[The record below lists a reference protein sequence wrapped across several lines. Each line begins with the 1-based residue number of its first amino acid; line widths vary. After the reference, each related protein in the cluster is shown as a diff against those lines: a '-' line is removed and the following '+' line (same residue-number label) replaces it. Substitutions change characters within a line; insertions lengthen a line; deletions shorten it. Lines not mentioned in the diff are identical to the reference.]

1 VYNFARKYHK
11 SGHINMYPETPEKS
25 RLLIVDDEPTNIHIL
40 SNILSDDY
48 EIRAANTGERALEAA
63 LSQSPDLILL
73 DMIMPGL
80 DGLEV
85 CARLQENEATRDIPV
100 IFVTSM
106 TDPANEEL
114 GLQAGA
120 VDYISKPVSPPIV
133 KARVKIHLQNRLTVR
148 FLEGLLSSE
157 TTTLDEAKS
166 QAESLLVFV

>member
-1 VYNFARKYHK
+1 MN
-11 SGHINMYPETPEKS
+11 TPTGAKN

-48 EIRAANTGERALEAA
+48 EIRAANNGERAIEAA

-73 DMIMPGL
+73 DMIMPDI
-80 DGLEV
+80 DGLTV
-85 CARLQENEATRDIPV
+85 CQRLKENEATKDIPI

-106 TDPANEEL
+106 SDPANEEM

-133 KARVKIHLQNRLTVR
+133 RARVKIHLQNRLTVR
-148 FLEGLLSSE
+148 FLEGLLSSN
-157 TTTLDEAKS
+157 TTSIEEAKT

>member
-1 VYNFARKYHK
+1 MTESPTKN
-11 SGHINMYPETPEKS
+11 

-48 EIRAANTGERALEAA
+48 EIRAANNGERALAAA

-73 DMIMPGL
+73 DMIMPDL

-85 CARLQENEATRDIPV
+85 CKRLKKNEATKDIPV

-106 TDPANEEL
+106 SDPANEEL

-148 FLEGLLSSE
+148 FLEGLLSSQ
-157 TTTLDEAKS
+157 TTSLEDAKS
-166 QAESLLVFV
+166 QAQSLLVFV

>member
-1 VYNFARKYHK
+1 
-11 SGHINMYPETPEKS
+11 MPPETGAKS

-48 EIRAANTGERALEAA
+48 EIRAANGGQRAIEAA
-63 LSQSPDLILL
+63 ISQSPDLVLL
-73 DMIMPGL
+73 DMVMPEI

-85 CARLQENEATRDIPV
+85 CKRLKANEATKDIPI

-106 TDPANEEL
+106 SDPANEEL

-148 FLEGLLSSE
+148 FLEGLLSSQ
-157 TTTLDEAKS
+157 TTSLEDAKT

>member
-1 VYNFARKYHK
+1 MTTDPNVKN
-11 SGHINMYPETPEKS
+11 

-40 SNILSDDY
+40 SNILSSDY
-48 EIRAANTGERALEAA
+48 EIRAANNGERAIEAA

-73 DMIMPGL
+73 DMIMPDI
-80 DGLEV
+80 DGLTV
-85 CARLQENEATRDIPV
+85 CRRLKENEATKDIPI

-106 TDPANEEL
+106 SDPANEEM
-114 GLQAGA
+114 GLDAGA

-148 FLEGLLSSE
+148 FLEGLLSSN
-157 TTTLDEAKS
+157 TTSIEEAKT

>member
-1 VYNFARKYHK
+1 
-11 SGHINMYPETPEKS
+11 MPPETGAKS
-25 RLLIVDDEPTNIHIL
+25 RPLIVDDEPTNIHIL

-48 EIRAANTGERALEAA
+48 EIRAANGGQRAIEAA
-63 LSQSPDLILL
+63 ISQSPDLVLL
-73 DMIMPGL
+73 DMVMPEI

-85 CARLQENEATRDIPV
+85 CKRLKANEATKDIPI

-106 TDPANEEL
+106 SDPANEEL

-148 FLEGLLSSE
+148 FLEGLLSSQ
-157 TTTLDEAKS
+157 TTSLEDAKT

>member
-1 VYNFARKYHK
+1 
-11 SGHINMYPETPEKS
+11 MPPETGTKS

-40 SNILSDDY
+40 SNILSEDY
-48 EIRAANTGERALEAA
+48 EIRAANGGQRAIEAA
-63 LSQSPDLILL
+63 VSQSPDLVLL
-73 DMIMPGL
+73 DMIMPEI

-85 CARLQENEATRDIPV
+85 CRQLKANESTKDIPI

-106 TDPANEEL
+106 SDPANEEL

-133 KARVKIHLQNRLTVR
+133 KARVKIHLQNSLTVR
-148 FLEGLLSSE
+148 FLEGLLSSQ
-157 TTTLDEAKS
+157 TTSLEDAKT